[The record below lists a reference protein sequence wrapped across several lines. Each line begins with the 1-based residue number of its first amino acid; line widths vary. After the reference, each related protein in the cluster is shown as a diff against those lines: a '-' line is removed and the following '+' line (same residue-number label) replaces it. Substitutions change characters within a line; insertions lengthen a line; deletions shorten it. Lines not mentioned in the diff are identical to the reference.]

1 MKPSDES
8 LEISEISKNSL
19 LLFSNQENKVNN
31 EEIDINKLKEETI
44 YTENILKG
52 CDLLTNH
59 EFQEALNTFKK
70 ALSNSKK
77 LKDEYKYYESNCYIG
92 ITQFYME
99 KINESLNTLEKIY
112 NPIFEKCVNEKFSN
126 NTKNFQMLVK
136 IGANLSLVYFALN
149 KCNDASTLINNIIA
163 IIEKEVSLQK
173 QLSVIQT
180 FIFILFKV
188 DTLRDKNKIKESYFN
203 YDNDLN
209 DSHKEDYKSI
219 VKTLMNGFN
228 NYLRDGIIDNWIN
241 VLKKV
246 FSKMEH
252 INDYKGLIF
261 ILFNQEASKYMK
273 ESSIN
278 YPLNNNNLTES
289 KNKISSLIFSLKN
302 NIKSTN
308 NPSGNN
314 KILEEIL
321 DNFKTKMSSAHE
333 IYLSLYN
340 AENRIIDS
348 LSNNNNNEDNDK
360 QTSFFLQLMIKY
372 ALNEIYRNKID
383 DDIKNRLIGQLKDT
397 LTIINDQNYNLSN
410 IKLDSLDIEISQ
422 NIHIL
427 FENLIYIY
435 SKCKLLKSFKIL
447 KEKNAI
453 LKKNEIWNNFSQ
465 KKLNTIVQGSNIIKI
480 NFTSNGKKEHFYKID
495 TYNDIIKIFET
506 NKNNTSRKNIEFK
519 NICKITFG
527 IKSRN
532 LIQKKKILSFPNQP
546 YFYLSIIEKKRS
558 LDFEFNKIENCK
570 NWFYGF
576 HNYLINTQRK
586 YKIISVTGFI
596 INNLKMKMNPSSKET
611 FVKLILKKLKT
622 D

>member
-1 MKPSDES
+1 
-8 LEISEISKNSL
+8 
-19 LLFSNQENKVNN
+19 
-31 EEIDINKLKEETI
+31 
-44 YTENILKG
+44 
-52 CDLLTNH
+52 
-59 EFQEALNTFKK
+59 
-70 ALSNSKK
+70 
-77 LKDEYKYYESNCYIG
+77 
-92 ITQFYME
+92 
-99 KINESLNTLEKIY
+99 
-112 NPIFEKCVNEKFSN
+112 
-126 NTKNFQMLVK
+126 
-136 IGANLSLVYFALN
+136 
-149 KCNDASTLINNIIA
+149 
-163 IIEKEVSLQK
+163 
-173 QLSVIQT
+173 
-180 FIFILFKV
+180 
-188 DTLRDKNKIKESYFN
+188 
-203 YDNDLN
+203 
-209 DSHKEDYKSI
+209 
-219 VKTLMNGFN
+219 
-228 NYLRDGIIDNWIN
+228 
-241 VLKKV
+241 
-246 FSKMEH
+246 
-252 INDYKGLIF
+252 
-261 ILFNQEASKYMK
+261 
-273 ESSIN
+273 
-278 YPLNNNNLTES
+278 
-289 KNKISSLIFSLKN
+289 
-302 NIKSTN
+302 
-308 NPSGNN
+308 
-314 KILEEIL
+314 
-321 DNFKTKMSSAHE
+321 
-333 IYLSLYN
+333 
-340 AENRIIDS
+340 
-348 LSNNNNNEDNDK
+348 
-360 QTSFFLQLMIKY
+360 MIKY

-435 SKCKLLKSFKIL
+435 SKCKLLKYFKIL
-447 KEKNAI
+447 KEKNDI